1 MLESLRAYL
10 KLLTFLKGYWWA
22 FILSTLGYLL
32 FAASQPALAK
42 LMELVVAAIE
52 SKDSSQRLLLPL
64 LAAGIFALRGFG
76 TFVGVFFNGY
86 LAASVVRLIQKQLF
100 AQLLCLPASFY
111 NKHNQ
116 GQVLHR
122 FGSGIGKIQTAI
134 TSALKILVR
143 EGLTV
148 VFLVSYA
155 FYLNWQL
162 SLAFLMV
169 APLLGYVVSYVARR
183 FKKITRANEKI
194 FAHIMQVSKELIANY
209 AVVRGFGAE
218 DYEKRRYGSSLDQAF
233 LQSMKIR
240 RITAMTTPITQFLV
254 ASAMA
259 GIIYL
264 MLSEQTLATYSTPD
278 LVGYL
283 TTIALLPKSM
293 KQLSGVGLMIQQGA
307 IGSEIIFGLLD
318 EPAEVD
324 KGTIE
329 LDRANGAIEIRDLTF
344 YYPGFEKQIL
354 NGISFK
360 VAPGE
365 MVALVGKSGSGKS
378 TLASLIYRLYE
389 IDDNSIFIDGIDV
402 NQITLRSLRK
412 NISTVNQNI
421 ALFDDTIRNNVA
433 YGDINVSDEAIV
445 KALEHAHAMEF
456 IRELPDG
463 IDTFVGDNGLK
474 LSGGQRQRISIAR
487 AFLKNSS
494 ILIMDEAT
502 SALDN
507 ESEAMV
513 SQAIEELI
521 ETRTTIVIAH
531 RLSTILKADRLL
543 VMDEG
548 EIIETGTHQE
558 LINQNGY
565 YSRLYRSE
573 FSETA

>member
-22 FILSTLGYLL
+22 FILSTLGYLV

-42 LMELVVAAIE
+42 LMELIVAAIE
-52 SKDSSQRLLLPL
+52 SKDSSQRMLLPL
-64 LAAGIFALRGFG
+64 LAAGIFALRGLG
-76 TFVGVFFNGY
+76 TFVGVYFNGY
-86 LAASVVRLIQKQLF
+86 LAASVVRLIQKKLF
-100 AQLLCLPASFY
+100 AQLLCLPATFY
-111 NKHNQ
+111 NQHNQ

-122 FGSGIGKIQTAI
+122 FGSGVGKIQTAI

-148 VFLVSYA
+148 IFLVSYA
-155 FYLNWQL
+155 FYLNWKL

-183 FKKITRANEKI
+183 FKKITRSNEKI
-194 FAHIMQVSKELIANY
+194 FAHIMQVSKELISNY

-218 DYEKRRYGSSLDQAF
+218 NYEKKRYGSSLDKAF

-254 ASAMA
+254 AAAMA
-259 GIIYL
+259 GIIFL
-264 MLSEQTLATYSTPD
+264 MLSEETLASYSTPD

-283 TTIALLPKSM
+283 ATIALLPKSM
-293 KQLSGVGLMIQQGA
+293 KQLSGVGLLIQQGA
-307 IGSEIIFGLLD
+307 IGSEIIFDLLN

-329 LDRANGAIEIRDLTF
+329 LDRAKGAIEIRDLTF
-344 YYPGFEKQIL
+344 YYPGFDKKVL
-354 NGISFK
+354 NGISFS

-389 IDDNSIFIDGIDV
+389 VNDNSIFIDGTDI
-402 NQITLRSLRK
+402 NEITLRSLRK

-433 YGDINVSDEAIV
+433 YGDINVPDEAIIA
-445 KALEHAHAMEF
+445 ALEHAHAMEF
-456 IRELPDG
+456 VRELPDG

-487 AFLKNSS
+487 AFLKNSA

-548 EIIETGTHQE
+548 EIIESGTHQE
-558 LINQNGY
+558 LINQDGY

-573 FSETA
+573 FSDNG